1 MKKRILFV
9 DDDPLV
15 LQGMERAFRRMRA
28 EWDMVFAESAEQ
40 ALALMAEEPF
50 DVVVSDMHMPAM
62 NGPALLT
69 EVMQRYPKTV
79 RLILSGT
86 ADQELIMKC
95 VGSAHQ
101 FLAKPC
107 DLQSLK
113 ATVERT
119 LKLAS
124 SLQNE
129 AIRRLVSQMNR
140 LPTMPSLYVKLVDL
154 LQTPDF
160 SLEQVGDLVAQDL
173 AMTAKL
179 LQLVNSAFFGL
190 ARRIS
195 NPAEAVA
202 YLGVDMVKTLVL
214 SLDTFDQFATVS
226 CSGLSMEQLWHHCLE
241 TAGAAKVIA
250 RAEESATKLVDEAFL
265 GGLLHDVG
273 KLVFAANFGGQYRQV
288 VRLAETGEITLAE
301 AERQSFQA
309 THADVGGYLLGLWGL
324 PVPVVEAIALHHS
337 PEQSTTPAFSPLSA
351 VHVANALVQELRPSG
366 LQALPAINLSYLELL
381 GLSGRL
387 EGWRRALREASQP
400 DA

>member
-9 DDDPLV
+9 DDEPLV
-15 LQGMERAFRRMRA
+15 LQGMERAFHRMRP
-28 EWDMVFAESAEQ
+28 EWDMVFVQRGEQ

-50 DVVVSDMHMPAM
+50 DVVVSDMHMPGM
-62 NGPALLT
+62 HGPALLT
-69 EVMQRYPKTV
+69 EVMKLYPKTV

-95 VGSAHQ
+95 VGCAHQ

-107 DLQSLK
+107 ELEALK

-226 CSGLSMEQLWHHCLE
+226 CGGLSMEQL
-241 TAGAAKVIA
+241 
-250 RAEESATKLVDEAFL
+250 
-265 GGLLHDVG
+265 
-273 KLVFAANFGGQYRQV
+273 
-288 VRLAETGEITLAE
+288 
-301 AERQSFQA
+301 
-309 THADVGGYLLGLWGL
+309 
-324 PVPVVEAIALHHS
+324 
-337 PEQSTTPAFSPLSA
+337 
-351 VHVANALVQELRPSG
+351 
-366 LQALPAINLSYLELL
+366 
-381 GLSGRL
+381 
-387 EGWRRALREASQP
+387 
-400 DA
+400 